1 MEQDLKNILDEAQE
15 KSQEG
20 NRKALAATLRQL
32 IGKRRE
38 YYRQSIEENISGEY
52 AEALYKILLLE
63 MDEEEEDSIELA
75 ELSYMGIC
83 VAIQEAEQVNPELYK
98 QRLLLLHYFC
108 DYFTDSVIEI
118 FLKRYRTDNLLQARS
133 LAIECLE
140 KMQLSDMFY
149 LEENARDFISRD
161 EQIADACNSIE
172 TDADLSATELQE
184 AGLLHQVMFA
194 YLKTKYK

>member
-1 MEQDLKNILDEAQE
+1 MERDLKDILDEIQE
-15 KSQEG
+15 TSREG
-20 NRKALAATLRQL
+20 NRKTLALTLRQL
-32 IGKRRE
+32 MGNRRE
-38 YYRQSIEENISGEY
+38 YYKQSIEKGISGEY
-52 AEALYKILLLE
+52 ADALYKVLLLE
-63 MDEEEEDSIELA
+63 MDEEEEDSIEIA

-83 VAIQEAEQVNPELYK
+83 EAIRQPEQGNPELYK

-108 DYFTDSVIEI
+108 DYFTDSIIEI
-118 FLKRYRTDNLLQARS
+118 FLKKFRTDNLLQARS

-149 LEENARDFISRD
+149 LEENARDFINRD

-172 TDADLSATELQE
+172 TDTNFSDAELQE
-184 AGLLHQVMFA
+184 IELLHQVMFA